1 MSETMEGRKWIVS
14 IILLLFS
21 LSAIQLKGLLK
32 YNVTENKNLK
42 CAAFVIGKQC
52 AALKLNF

>member
-32 YNVTENKNLK
+32 YNITENIYLK
-42 CAAFVIGKQC
+42 FADFVIGTQC
-52 AALKLNF
+52 AALK